1 MYLEM
6 YLYHDSPIHGKR
18 QQYESNLNYIF
29 IGVFEFSEKS
39 AKPVVKFVI
48 YLNALIDWK
57 HEQFT
62 LVAFGVSLSHSVI
75 CRPCVTG
82 LARVDERGARLL
94 LFQ

>member
-1 MYLEM
+1 M
-6 YLYHDSPIHGKR
+6 
-18 QQYESNLNYIF
+18 
-29 IGVFEFSEKS
+29 
-39 AKPVVKFVI
+39 VKFVI

-62 LVAFGVSLSHSVI
+62 LVAFGVSLSHSVV

-82 LARVDERGARLL
+82 LLRVDERGARLL